1 MGAIIAT
8 EDGCRIALARCLCH
22 VPMLCETDNKCFIK
36 RLLLR
41 SAPSRVEMIFV
52 YRVHHNIATLQQQ
65 QQKYELLLQENTMDN
80 IGQWTFPNTQLRH
93 TNTHTG
99 RLHTVRYKCS
109 QGSGNFAQIDN
120 AMNEYADF
128 RDTLASVQADTRLV
142 HYARG
147 SYPIHINNSRK

>member
-80 IGQWTFPNTQLRH
+80 IGQWTFPIILNSDAH
-93 TNTHTG
+93 TADYTTHTA
-99 RLHTVRYKCS
+99 RYKCS
-109 QGSGNFAQIDN
+109 QGSGNFAKVDN
-120 AMNEYADF
+120 GMNEYADF

>member
-8 EDGCRIALARCLCH
+8 ENGCRIALARCLCH

-80 IGQWTFPNTQLRH
+80 IGQWTFPNT
-93 TNTHTG
+93 THILQTT
-99 RLHTVRYKCS
+99 HTVRYKCS
-109 QGSGNFAQIDN
+109 QGSGNFAKVDN
-120 AMNEYADF
+120 GMNEYADF
-128 RDTLASVQADTRLV
+128 GTPWRVCRQTP
-142 HYARG
+142 G
-147 SYPIHINNSRK
+147 SSIMPGAVIQYT

>member
-1 MGAIIAT
+1 MGAIIAI

-65 QQKYELLLQENTMDN
+65 QQKYELLLKENTMDN

-93 TNTHTG
+93 TYC
-99 RLHTVRYKCS
+99 RLLPDINVLRV
-109 QGSGNFAQIDN
+109 QGILQ
-120 AMNEYADF
+120 
-128 RDTLASVQADTRLV
+128 
-142 HYARG
+142 
-147 SYPIHINNSRK
+147 K